1 MEARVQWTANGLRFA
16 GIIEF
21 PQDMTP
27 GERRPAFL
35 ALHGFGSSKDSAM
48 MQTVT
53 RLLTSLGYVAL
64 RFDMRGC
71 GESEGQRGRVICL
84 EQVQDT
90 GGALEFLAGTGRVE
104 AERIGVFGHSFGAAV
119 AVYAAAD
126 GATARRSSASSTP
139 RPRPGSASAPCC
151 RKAAAARSAAS
162 R

>member
-1 MEARVQWTANGLRFA
+1 MSPRPRYALRQFTTAEGRMEARVQWTANGLRFA

-84 EQVQDT
+84 EQVEDT
-90 GGALEFLAGTGRVE
+90 KSAVDFLSTTDYVDPK
-104 AERIGVFGHSFGAAV
+104 RIAVFGHSFGAAV
-119 AVYAAAD
+119 AVYAAGTDPRLA
-126 GATARRSSASSTP
+126 ACISS
-139 RPRPGSASAPCC
+139 GGW
-151 RKAAAARSAAS
+151 
-162 R
+162 